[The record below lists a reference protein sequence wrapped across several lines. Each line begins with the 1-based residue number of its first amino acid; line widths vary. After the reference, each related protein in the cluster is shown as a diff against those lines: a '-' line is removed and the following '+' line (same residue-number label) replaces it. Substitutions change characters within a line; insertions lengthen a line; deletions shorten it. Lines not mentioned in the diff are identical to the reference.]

1 MPLRRKNRT
10 IRIKRGTK
18 RRTNHSAKRI
28 KSRPHKGILRSGKR
42 ITHKKRGH
50 RVRFVG
56 GMVGDVWMDTPIG
69 PMKKK
74 EYEQYQQ
81 RLSPEAYEP

>member
-10 IRIKRGTK
+10 IRIKRDTK
-18 RRTNHSAKRI
+18 RRTHHSAQHI

-56 GMVGDVWMDTPIG
+56 GMVGTRWFVTSKGSIPESD
-69 PMKKK
+69 
-74 EYEQYQQ
+74 YEQHQEYQYQ
-81 RLSPEAYEP
+81 NPEAY

>member
-1 MPLRRKNRT
+1 
-10 IRIKRGTK
+10 
-18 RRTNHSAKRI
+18 
-28 KSRPHKGILRSGKR
+28 
-42 ITHKKRGH
+42 
-50 RVRFVG
+50 
-56 GMVGDVWMDTPIG
+56 MVGDVWMDTPIG

>member
-1 MPLRRKNRT
+1 MPLHSKRA
-10 IRIKRGTK
+10 KRGTK
-18 RRTNHSAKRI
+18 RSTHHRAKRI
-28 KSRPHKGILRSGKR
+28 KSRHHKGILRSGKR

-81 RLSPEAYEP
+81 RLSPEAY